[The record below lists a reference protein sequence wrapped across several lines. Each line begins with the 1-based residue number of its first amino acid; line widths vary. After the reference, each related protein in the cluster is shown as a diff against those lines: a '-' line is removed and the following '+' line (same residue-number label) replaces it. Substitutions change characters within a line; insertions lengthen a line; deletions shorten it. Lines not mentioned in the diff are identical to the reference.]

1 MTFQFLKFF
10 DVFMSSNQQK
20 NTIQQLSCSVSY
32 FVAEKTKIFMIY
44 SESIRASIWTQAWY
58 QTIQTS
64 LFQN

>member
-44 SESIRASIWTQAWY
+44 SESIRASI
-58 QTIQTS
+58 
-64 LFQN
+64 